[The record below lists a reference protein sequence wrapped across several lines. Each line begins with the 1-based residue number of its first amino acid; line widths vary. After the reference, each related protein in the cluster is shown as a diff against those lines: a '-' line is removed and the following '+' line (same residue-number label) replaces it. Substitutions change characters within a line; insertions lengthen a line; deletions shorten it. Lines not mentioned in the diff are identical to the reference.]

1 MFFSVIIPTYN
12 RGHLIGR
19 SIKSVLDQTFEEFE
33 IIVIDDGST
42 DNTKEIVDSYRNP
55 KIKYIYQKNTER
67 SAARNNGI
75 QNASGKWICFLD
87 SDDIYLSEH
96 LSTLKENISQNED
109 PKLFITG
116 NLIRSKNSESKHQLI
131 DTSNKTIL
139 EEIANKFILMNS
151 VCVHASILKKSF

>member
-1 MFFSVIIPTYN
+1 MKN
-12 RGHLIGR
+12 L
-19 SIKSVLDQTFEEFE
+19 E

-139 EEIANKFILMNS
+139 RRNRKTNLFSLELRLRSI
-151 VCVHASILKKSF
+151 ASILKNRFNPKFNIWEDTHLLASNCSSIPNYSN